1 MELTTRH
8 PLERPIVSK
17 LVEHS
22 GGGSG
27 KTIKHLGLSSKI
39 IDFLSE
45 KWGIKEL
52 YPPQQEALPHAL
64 NGKNLMLTIPT
75 ASGKS
80 LVAHLTIV
88 HRLMHDLLEQKAI
101 YVVPLKAL
109 ASEKYDELKEIA
121 SVVGLKVALA
131 TGDRSGEINSI
142 EDSDILVCTSER
154 LDSLLRNRTNL
165 ISNIGIIVSDEF
177 HLLHD
182 HSRGPTLEVL
192 ISRIRHRKPNAQI
205 IALSAT
211 VGNCNE
217 LAEWLGAELIQS
229 EWRPVSLHS
238 GTLTELKVKVHRID
252 GKGDEKWP
260 EPRTIAGKKGKDL
273 QAALD
278 DTIAEN
284 GQLLIFVNSRK
295 SSQKEAR
302 ELSKHVLNRVK
313 EEPDFDN
320 GDRFL
325 KLNDIAGMI
334 NKNENS
340 SQLGKKLSNSIK
352 GGVAFHHAGLSN
364 EHRKKVEELFKN
376 GDIFCIVA
384 TPTLAQG
391 VNLPA
396 RRVVIRDVKRWSA
409 AASRNMP
416 MPIMEIKQMLGRAGR
431 PKYDKKGDAWIISK
445 NPNEEI
451 KYVEHFLLSEPEN
464 VTSKLANPNAQTA
477 EEDPA
482 LLTHI
487 LSLIATTDM
496 NDRHALGEFF
506 NKTFLSTHLE
516 SEYLENQIDKVIR
529 WLFENDMIKKD
540 GESNLVKER
549 ILKQNTGEETKE
561 NWNDDVPA
569 WAESATKI
577 SGVDLNE
584 DYQKKFSNVAP
595 RKGPAIFGF
604 KKASNIEFEEIEAPD
619 SPSMVYSATPLGSRI
634 SRLYL
639 NPVSGK
645 ILKTGLTNAMEI
657 LTGVNVEKQISPF
670 SLLHLVTCT
679 PDFIPLWPQK
689 KDFDKIQDALF
700 GHERELL
707 TKSVDLDDERRMKGA
722 LVLQSWIEEASIN
735 DLETE
740 WNVQPGDLR
749 SRVDLAEW
757 LLYSSRIILM
767 EDEELSRM
775 DRDSHRILFEALDE
789 THRRMRYGCK
799 SDLISLVSL
808 RGIGRVRAREMVEKL
823 GISNIKDVAMLTE
836 NDKIKLSEIR
846 GWSMK
851 LVERI
856 VKNASES
863 KNRHDF

>member
-1 MELTTRH
+1 MF
-8 PLERPIVSK
+8 VA
-17 LVEHS
+17 HS
-22 GGGSG
+22 GGGSE
-27 KTIKHLGLSSKI
+27 KTIQQLGLSPDI
-39 IDFLSE
+39 VNLLRE

-52 YPPQQEALPHAL
+52 YPPQQIALPHAL

-80 LVAHLTIV
+80 LVAHLTIA
-88 HRLMHDLLEQKAI
+88 HRLKNDLINQKAI

-109 ASEKYDELKEIA
+109 ASEKYDELKEVA
-121 SVVGLKVALA
+121 DVVGLKVALA
-131 TGDRSGEINSI
+131 IGDRSGEINSI

-154 LDSLLRNRTNL
+154 LDSLLRNKSNL

-192 ISRIRHRKPNAQI
+192 ISRIRHKKPDTQI

-211 VGNCNE
+211 VGNSKE
-217 LAEWLGAELIQS
+217 LAKWLGAELIQS

-238 GTLTELKVKVHRID
+238 GTLTELQVKVHRID

-260 EPRTIAGKKGKDL
+260 EPRIIDGKKEKIL
-273 QAALD
+273 EAALD
-278 DTIAEN
+278 DTIANN

-302 ELSKHVLNRVK
+302 ELSKHILNRVK
-313 EEPDFDN
+313 NEPNFDN
-320 GDRFL
+320 GDKFIN
-325 KLNDIAGMI
+325 LNNISESI
-334 NKNENS
+334 NQNENS
-340 SQLGKKLSNSIK
+340 SPLGKKLSNSVK
-352 GGVAFHHAGLSN
+352 GGIAFHHAGLSN
-364 EHRKKVEELFKN
+364 QQRKKIEELFKS
-376 GDIFCIVA
+376 GDLFCIVA

-396 RRVVIRDVKRWSA
+396 RRVIIRDVKRWST

-431 PKYDKKGDAWIISK
+431 PKYDKRGDAWIISK
-445 NPNEEI
+445 NLDDEI
-451 KYVEHFLLSEPEN
+451 RNVEHFLLSEPEEI
-464 VTSKLANPNAQTA
+464 TSKLANPNAQTA

-482 LLTHI
+482 MLTHV
-487 LSLIATTDM
+487 LSLIATSDM
-496 NDRHALGEFF
+496 NDRDALGKFF
-506 NKTFLSTHLE
+506 SKTFLSTHLE
-516 SEYLENQIDKVIR
+516 SEYLENQIDRVIK
-529 WLFENDMIKKD
+529 WLFDNDMITKE
-540 GESNLVKER
+540 GESEIVKER
-549 ILKQNTGEETKE
+549 IIREEGGVKLDD
-561 NWNDDVPA
+561 NWDDEVPN

-577 SGVDLNE
+577 SGVNLN
-584 DYQKKFSNVAP
+584 DKNQNKLSDITP

-604 KKASNIEFEEIEAPD
+604 KKASNYEVEEIEVPD
-619 SPSMVYSATPLGSRI
+619 SPSMVYSATALGMRI
-634 SRLYL
+634 TRLYL

-645 ILKTGLTNAMEI
+645 ILKNGLTNAMKI
-657 LTGVNVEKQISPF
+657 LIGIDLERQISPF

-689 KDFDKIQDALF
+689 KDLEKIQDALY

-707 TKSVDLDDERRMKGA
+707 TQSVDLDDERRMKGA
-722 LVLQSWIEEASIN
+722 LVLQSWIEEISLN
-735 DLETE
+735 DLEVE

-757 LLYSSRIILM
+757 LLYSTRVILM

-775 DRDSHRILFEALDE
+775 DKESHRVLFEAIDE
-789 THRRMRYGCK
+789 THRRIRYGCK

-823 GISNIKDVAMLTE
+823 GVANVKDIALLTE
-836 NDKIKLSEIR
+836 NDKIKLSEQR

-851 LVERI
+851 LVDKI
-856 VKNASES
+856 VKNALETNQRM
-863 KNRHDF
+863 K

>member
-1 MELTTRH
+1 MF
-8 PLERPIVSK
+8 VA
-17 LVEHS
+17 HS
-22 GGGSG
+22 GGGSE
-27 KTIKHLGLSSKI
+27 KTIEQLGLSPDI
-39 IDFLSE
+39 VNLLRE

-52 YPPQQEALPHAL
+52 YPPQQIALPHAL

-80 LVAHLTIV
+80 LVAHLTIA
-88 HRLMHDLLEQKAI
+88 HRLKNDLINQKAI

-109 ASEKYDELKEIA
+109 ASEKYDELKEVA
-121 SVVGLKVALA
+121 DVVGLKVALA
-131 TGDRSGEINSI
+131 VGDRSGEINSI

-154 LDSLLRNRTNL
+154 LDSLLRNKSNL

-192 ISRIRHRKPNAQI
+192 ISRIRHKKPDTQI

-211 VGNCNE
+211 VGNSKE
-217 LAEWLGAELIQS
+217 LAKWLGAELIQS

-238 GTLTELKVKVHRID
+238 GTLTELQVKVHRID

-260 EPRTIAGKKGKDL
+260 EPRIIDGKKEKIL
-273 QAALD
+273 EAALD
-278 DTIAEN
+278 DTIANN

-302 ELSKHVLNRVK
+302 ELSKHILNRVK
-313 EEPDFDN
+313 NEPNFDN
-320 GDRFL
+320 GDKFIN
-325 KLNDIAGMI
+325 LNNISESI
-334 NKNENS
+334 NQNENS
-340 SQLGKKLSNSIK
+340 SPLGKKLSNSVK
-352 GGVAFHHAGLSN
+352 GGIAFHHAGLSN
-364 EHRKKVEELFKN
+364 QQRKKIEELFKS
-376 GDIFCIVA
+376 GDLFCIVA

-396 RRVVIRDVKRWSA
+396 RRVIIRDVKRWST

-431 PKYDKKGDAWIISK
+431 PKYDKRGDAWIISK
-445 NPNEEI
+445 NLDDEI
-451 KYVEHFLLSEPEN
+451 RNVEHFLLSEPEEI
-464 VTSKLANPNAQTA
+464 TSKLANPNAQTA

-482 LLTHI
+482 MLTHV
-487 LSLIATTDM
+487 LSLIATSDM
-496 NDRHALGEFF
+496 NDRDALGKFF
-506 NKTFLSTHLE
+506 SKTFLSTHLE
-516 SEYLENQIDKVIR
+516 SEYLENQIDRVIK
-529 WLFENDMIKKD
+529 WLFDNDMITKE
-540 GESNLVKER
+540 GESEIVKER
-549 ILKQNTGEETKE
+549 IIREEGGVKLDD
-561 NWNDDVPA
+561 NWDDEVPN

-577 SGVDLNE
+577 SGVNLN
-584 DYQKKFSNVAP
+584 DKNQNKLSDITP

-604 KKASNIEFEEIEAPD
+604 KKASNYEVEEIEVPD
-619 SPSMVYSATPLGSRI
+619 SPSMVYSATALGMRI
-634 SRLYL
+634 TRLYL

-645 ILKTGLTNAMEI
+645 ILKNGLTNAMKI
-657 LTGVNVEKQISPF
+657 LTGIDLERQISPF

-689 KDFDKIQDALF
+689 KDLEKIQDALY

-707 TKSVDLDDERRMKGA
+707 TQSVDLDDERRMKGA
-722 LVLQSWIEEASIN
+722 LVLQSWIEEISLN
-735 DLETE
+735 DLEIE

-757 LLYSSRIILM
+757 LLYSTRVILM

-775 DRDSHRILFEALDE
+775 DKESHRVLFEAIDE
-789 THRRMRYGCK
+789 THRRIRYGCK

-823 GISNIKDVAMLTE
+823 GVANVKDIALLTE
-836 NDKIKLSEIR
+836 NDKIKLSEQR

-851 LVERI
+851 LVDKI
-856 VKNASES
+856 VKNALETNQRM
-863 KNRHDF
+863 K

>member
-1 MELTTRH
+1 MF
-8 PLERPIVSK
+8 VA
-17 LVEHS
+17 HS
-22 GGGSG
+22 GGGSE
-27 KTIKHLGLSSKI
+27 KTIEQLGLSPDI
-39 IDFLSE
+39 VNLLRE

-52 YPPQQEALPHAL
+52 YPPQQVALPHAL

-80 LVAHLTIV
+80 LVAHLTIA
-88 HRLMHDLLEQKAI
+88 HRLKNDLINQKAI

-109 ASEKYDELKEIA
+109 ASEKYDELKEVA
-121 SVVGLKVALA
+121 DVVGLKVALA
-131 TGDRSGEINSI
+131 IGDRSGEINSI
-142 EDSDILVCTSER
+142 DDSDILVCTSER
-154 LDSLLRNRTNL
+154 LDSLLRNKSNL

-192 ISRIRHRKPNAQI
+192 ISRIRHKKPDTQI

-211 VGNCNE
+211 VGNSKE
-217 LAEWLGAELIQS
+217 LAKWLGAELIQS

-238 GTLTELKVKVHRID
+238 GTLTELQVKVHRID

-260 EPRTIAGKKGKDL
+260 EPRIINGKKEKIL
-273 QAALD
+273 EAALD
-278 DTIAEN
+278 DTIANN

-302 ELSKHVLNRVK
+302 ELSKHILNRVK
-313 EEPDFDN
+313 NEPNFDN
-320 GDRFL
+320 GDKFIN
-325 KLNDIAGMI
+325 LNNISESI
-334 NKNENS
+334 NQNENS
-340 SQLGKKLSNSIK
+340 SPLGKKLSNSVK
-352 GGVAFHHAGLSN
+352 GGIAFHHAGLSN
-364 EHRKKVEELFKN
+364 QQRKKIEELFKS
-376 GDIFCIVA
+376 GDLFCIVA

-396 RRVVIRDVKRWSA
+396 RRVIIRDVKRWST

-431 PKYDKKGDAWIISK
+431 PKYDKRGDAWIISK
-445 NPNEEI
+445 NLDDEI
-451 KYVEHFLLSEPEN
+451 RNVEHFLLSEPEEI
-464 VTSKLANPNAQTA
+464 TSKLANPNAQTA

-482 LLTHI
+482 MLTHV
-487 LSLIATTDM
+487 LSLIATSDM
-496 NDRHALGEFF
+496 NDRDALGKFF
-506 NKTFLSTHLE
+506 SKTFLSTHLE
-516 SEYLENQIDKVIR
+516 SEYLENQIDRVIK
-529 WLFENDMIKKD
+529 WLFDNDMITKE
-540 GESNLVKER
+540 GESEIVKER
-549 ILKQNTGEETKE
+549 IIREEGGVKLDD
-561 NWNDDVPA
+561 NWDDEVPN

-577 SGVDLNE
+577 SGVNLN
-584 DYQKKFSNVAP
+584 DKNQNKLSDITP

-604 KKASNIEFEEIEAPD
+604 KKASNYEVEEIEVPD
-619 SPSMVYSATPLGSRI
+619 SPSMVYSATALGMRI
-634 SRLYL
+634 TRLYL

-645 ILKTGLTNAMEI
+645 ILKNGLTNAMKI
-657 LTGVNVEKQISPF
+657 LTGIDLERQISPF

-689 KDFDKIQDALF
+689 KDLEKIQDALY

-707 TKSVDLDDERRMKGA
+707 TQSVDLDDERRMKGA
-722 LVLQSWIEEASIN
+722 LVLQSWIEEISLN
-735 DLETE
+735 DLEIE

-757 LLYSSRIILM
+757 LLYSTRVILM

-775 DRDSHRILFEALDE
+775 DKESHRVLFEAIDE
-789 THRRMRYGCK
+789 THRRIRYGCK

-823 GISNIKDVAMLTE
+823 GVANVKDIALLTE
-836 NDKIKLSEIR
+836 NDKIKLSEQR

-851 LVERI
+851 LVDKI
-856 VKNASES
+856 VKNALETNQRM
-863 KNRHDF
+863 K

>member
-1 MELTTRH
+1 MF
-8 PLERPIVSK
+8 VA
-17 LVEHS
+17 HS
-22 GGGSG
+22 GGGSN
-27 KTIKHLGLSSKI
+27 KTIEQLGLSPDI
-39 IDFLSE
+39 VNLLRE

-52 YPPQQEALPHAL
+52 YPPQQIALPHAL

-80 LVAHLTIV
+80 LVAHLTIA
-88 HRLMHDLLEQKAI
+88 HRLKNDLINQKAI

-109 ASEKYDELKEIA
+109 ASEKYDELKEVA
-121 SVVGLKVALA
+121 DVVGLKVALA
-131 TGDRSGEINSI
+131 IGDRSGEINSI

-154 LDSLLRNRTNL
+154 LDSLLRNKSNL

-192 ISRIRHRKPNAQI
+192 ISRIRHKKPDTQI

-211 VGNCNE
+211 VGNSKE
-217 LAEWLGAELIQS
+217 LAKWLGAELIQS

-238 GTLTELKVKVHRID
+238 GTLTELQVKVHRID

-260 EPRTIAGKKGKDL
+260 EPRIINGKKEKIL
-273 QAALD
+273 EAALD
-278 DTIAEN
+278 DTIANN

-302 ELSKHVLNRVK
+302 ELSKHILNRVK
-313 EEPDFDN
+313 NEPNFDN
-320 GDRFL
+320 GDKFVN
-325 KLNDIAGMI
+325 LNNISESI
-334 NKNENS
+334 NQNENS
-340 SQLGKKLSNSIK
+340 SPLGKKLSNCIK
-352 GGVAFHHAGLSN
+352 GGIAFHHAGLSN
-364 EHRKKVEELFKN
+364 HQRKKIEELFKS
-376 GDIFCIVA
+376 GDLFCIVA

-396 RRVVIRDVKRWSA
+396 RRVIIRDVKRWST

-431 PKYDKKGDAWIISK
+431 PKYDKRGDAWIISK
-445 NPNEEI
+445 NLDDELRN
-451 KYVEHFLLSEPEN
+451 VEHFLLSEPEEI
-464 VTSKLANPNAQTA
+464 TSKLANPNAQTA

-482 LLTHI
+482 MLTHV
-487 LSLIATTDM
+487 LSLIATSDM
-496 NDRHALGEFF
+496 NDRDALGKFF
-506 NKTFLSTHLE
+506 SKTFLSTHLE
-516 SEYLENQIDKVIR
+516 SEYLENQIDRVIK
-529 WLFENDMIKKD
+529 WLFDNDMITKE
-540 GESNLVKER
+540 GESEIVKER
-549 ILKQNTGEETKE
+549 IIREEGGVKLDD
-561 NWNDDVPA
+561 NWDDEVPN

-577 SGVDLNE
+577 SGVNLN
-584 DYQKKFSNVAP
+584 DKNQNKLSDITP

-604 KKASNIEFEEIEAPD
+604 KKASNYEVEEIEVPD
-619 SPSMVYSATPLGSRI
+619 SPSMVYSATALGMRI
-634 SRLYL
+634 TRLYL

-645 ILKTGLTNAMEI
+645 ILKDGLTNAMKI
-657 LTGVNVEKQISPF
+657 LTGIDLERQISPF

-689 KDFDKIQDALF
+689 KDLEKIQDALY

-707 TKSVDLDDERRMKGA
+707 TQSVDLDDERRMKGA
-722 LVLQSWIEEASIN
+722 LVLQSWIEEISLN
-735 DLETE
+735 DLEIE

-757 LLYSSRIILM
+757 LLYSTRVILM

-775 DRDSHRILFEALDE
+775 DKESHRVLFEAIDE
-789 THRRMRYGCK
+789 THRRIRYGCK

-823 GISNIKDVAMLTE
+823 GVANVKDIALLTE
-836 NDKIKLSEIR
+836 NDKIKLSEQR

-851 LVERI
+851 LVDKI
-856 VKNASES
+856 VKNALETNQRM
-863 KNRHDF
+863 K

>member
-1 MELTTRH
+1 MF
-8 PLERPIVSK
+8 VA
-17 LVEHS
+17 HS
-22 GGGSG
+22 GGGSE
-27 KTIKHLGLSSKI
+27 KTIEQLGLSPDI
-39 IDFLSE
+39 VNLLRE

-52 YPPQQEALPHAL
+52 YPPQQIALPHAL

-80 LVAHLTIV
+80 LVAHLTIA
-88 HRLMHDLLEQKAI
+88 HRLKNDLINQKAI

-109 ASEKYDELKEIA
+109 ASEKYDELKEVA
-121 SVVGLKVALA
+121 DVVGLKVALA
-131 TGDRSGEINSI
+131 IGDRSGEINSI

-154 LDSLLRNRTNL
+154 LDSLLRNKSNL

-192 ISRIRHRKPNAQI
+192 ISRIRHKKPDTQI

-211 VGNCNE
+211 VGNSKE
-217 LAEWLGAELIQS
+217 LAKWLGAELIQS

-238 GTLTELKVKVHRID
+238 GTLTELQVKVHRID
-252 GKGDEKWP
+252 GKGDEKLP
-260 EPRTIAGKKGKDL
+260 EPRIINGKKGKIL
-273 QAALD
+273 EAALD
-278 DTIAEN
+278 DTIANN

-302 ELSKHVLNRVK
+302 ELSKHILNRVK
-313 EEPDFDN
+313 NEPNFDN
-320 GDRFL
+320 GDKFVN
-325 KLNDIAGMI
+325 LNNISESI
-334 NKNENS
+334 NQNENS
-340 SQLGKKLSNSIK
+340 SPLGKKLSNSVK
-352 GGVAFHHAGLSN
+352 GGIAFHHAGLSN
-364 EHRKKVEELFKN
+364 QQRKKIEQLFKS
-376 GDIFCIVA
+376 GDLFCIVA

-396 RRVVIRDVKRWSA
+396 RRVIIRDVKRWST

-431 PKYDKKGDAWIISK
+431 PKYDKRGDAWIISK
-445 NPNEEI
+445 NLDDEI
-451 KYVEHFLLSEPEN
+451 RNVEHFLLSEPEEI
-464 VTSKLANPNAQTA
+464 TSKLANPNAQTA

-482 LLTHI
+482 MLTHV
-487 LSLIATTDM
+487 LSLIATSDM
-496 NDRHALGEFF
+496 NDRDALGKFF
-506 NKTFLSTHLE
+506 SKTFLSTHLE
-516 SEYLENQIDKVIR
+516 SEYLENQIDRVIK
-529 WLFENDMIKKD
+529 WLFDNDMITKE
-540 GESNLVKER
+540 GESEIVKER
-549 ILKQNTGEETKE
+549 IIREEGGVKLDD
-561 NWNDDVPA
+561 NWDDEVPN

-577 SGVDLNE
+577 SGVNLNYKNQNKLS
-584 DYQKKFSNVAP
+584 DITP

-604 KKASNIEFEEIEAPD
+604 KKASNYEVEEIEVPD
-619 SPSMVYSATPLGSRI
+619 SPSMVYSATALGMRI
-634 SRLYL
+634 TRLYL

-645 ILKTGLTNAMEI
+645 ILKNGLTNAMKI
-657 LTGVNVEKQISPF
+657 LTGIDLERQISPF

-689 KDFDKIQDALF
+689 KDLEKIQDALY

-707 TKSVDLDDERRMKGA
+707 TQSVDLDDERRMKGA
-722 LVLQSWIEEASIN
+722 LVLQSWIEEISLN
-735 DLETE
+735 DLEIE

-757 LLYSSRIILM
+757 LLYSTRVILM

-775 DRDSHRILFEALDE
+775 DKESHRVLFEAIDE
-789 THRRMRYGCK
+789 THRRIRYGCK

-823 GISNIKDVAMLTE
+823 GVANVKDIALLTE
-836 NDKIKLSEIR
+836 NDKIKLSEQR

-851 LVERI
+851 LVDKI
-856 VKNASES
+856 VKNALETNQRM
-863 KNRHDF
+863 K

>member
-1 MELTTRH
+1 MF
-8 PLERPIVSK
+8 VA
-17 LVEHS
+17 HS
-22 GGGSG
+22 GGGSN
-27 KTIKHLGLSSKI
+27 KTIEQLGLSPDI
-39 IDFLSE
+39 VNLLRE

-52 YPPQQEALPHAL
+52 YPPQQIALPHAL

-80 LVAHLTIV
+80 LVAHLTIA
-88 HRLMHDLLEQKAI
+88 HRLKNDLINQKAI

-109 ASEKYDELKEIA
+109 ASEKYDELKEVA
-121 SVVGLKVALA
+121 DVVGLKVALA
-131 TGDRSGEINSI
+131 IGDRSGEINSI

-154 LDSLLRNRTNL
+154 LDSLLRNKSNL

-192 ISRIRHRKPNAQI
+192 ISRIRHKKPDTQI

-211 VGNCNE
+211 VGNSKE
-217 LAEWLGAELIQS
+217 LAKWLGAELIQS

-238 GTLTELKVKVHRID
+238 GTLTELQVKVHRID

-260 EPRTIAGKKGKDL
+260 EPRIIDGKKEKIL
-273 QAALD
+273 EAALD
-278 DTIAEN
+278 DTIANN

-302 ELSKHVLNRVK
+302 ELSKHILNRVK
-313 EEPDFDN
+313 NEPNFDN
-320 GDRFL
+320 GDKFVN
-325 KLNDIAGMI
+325 LNNISESI
-334 NKNENS
+334 NQNENS
-340 SQLGKKLSNSIK
+340 SPLGKKLSNSIK
-352 GGVAFHHAGLSN
+352 GGIAFHHAGLSN
-364 EHRKKVEELFKN
+364 HQRKKIEELFKS
-376 GDIFCIVA
+376 GDLFCIVA

-396 RRVVIRDVKRWSA
+396 RRVIIRDVKRWST

-431 PKYDKKGDAWIISK
+431 PKYDKRGDAWIISK
-445 NPNEEI
+445 NLDDEI
-451 KYVEHFLLSEPEN
+451 RNVEHFLLSEPEEI
-464 VTSKLANPNAQTA
+464 TSKLANPNAQTA

-482 LLTHI
+482 MLTHV
-487 LSLIATTDM
+487 LSLIATSDM
-496 NDRHALGEFF
+496 NDRDALGKFF
-506 NKTFLSTHLE
+506 SKTFLSTHLE
-516 SEYLENQIDKVIR
+516 SEYLENQIDRVIK
-529 WLFENDMIKKD
+529 WLFDNDMITKE
-540 GESNLVKER
+540 GESEIVKER
-549 ILKQNTGEETKE
+549 IIREEGGVKLDD
-561 NWNDDVPA
+561 NWDDEVPN

-577 SGVDLNE
+577 SGVNLN
-584 DYQKKFSNVAP
+584 DKNQNKLSDITP

-604 KKASNIEFEEIEAPD
+604 KKASNYEVEEIEVPD
-619 SPSMVYSATPLGSRI
+619 SPSMVYSATALGMRI
-634 SRLYL
+634 TRLYL

-645 ILKTGLTNAMEI
+645 ILKNGLTNAMKI
-657 LTGVNVEKQISPF
+657 LTGIDLERQISPF

-689 KDFDKIQDALF
+689 KDLEKIQDALY

-707 TKSVDLDDERRMKGA
+707 TQSVDLDDERRMKGA
-722 LVLQSWIEEASIN
+722 LVLQSWIEEISLN
-735 DLETE
+735 DLEIE

-757 LLYSSRIILM
+757 LLYSTRVILM

-775 DRDSHRILFEALDE
+775 DKESHRVLFEAIDE
-789 THRRMRYGCK
+789 THRRIRYGCK

-823 GISNIKDVAMLTE
+823 GVANVKDIALLTE
-836 NDKIKLSEIR
+836 NDKIKLSEQR

-851 LVERI
+851 LVDKI
-856 VKNASES
+856 VKNALETNQRM
-863 KNRHDF
+863 K

>member
-1 MELTTRH
+1 MF
-8 PLERPIVSK
+8 VA
-17 LVEHS
+17 HS
-22 GGGSG
+22 GGGSE
-27 KTIKHLGLSSKI
+27 KTIEQLGLSPDI
-39 IDFLSE
+39 VNLLRE

-52 YPPQQEALPHAL
+52 YPPQQIALPHAL

-80 LVAHLTIV
+80 LVAHLTIA
-88 HRLMHDLLEQKAI
+88 HRLKNDLINQKAI

-109 ASEKYDELKEIA
+109 ASEKYDELKEVA
-121 SVVGLKVALA
+121 DVVGLKVALA
-131 TGDRSGEINSI
+131 IGDRSGEINSI

-154 LDSLLRNRTNL
+154 LDSLLRNKSNL

-192 ISRIRHRKPNAQI
+192 ISRIRHKKPDTQI

-211 VGNCNE
+211 VGNSKE
-217 LAEWLGAELIQS
+217 LAKWLGAELIQS

-238 GTLTELKVKVHRID
+238 GTLTELQVKVHRID

-260 EPRTIAGKKGKDL
+260 EPRIINGKKEKIL
-273 QAALD
+273 EAALD
-278 DTIAEN
+278 DTIANN

-302 ELSKHVLNRVK
+302 ELSKHILNRVK
-313 EEPDFDN
+313 NEPNFDN
-320 GDRFL
+320 GDKFVN
-325 KLNDIAGMI
+325 LNNISESI
-334 NKNENS
+334 NQNENS
-340 SQLGKKLSNSIK
+340 SPLGKKLSNSVK
-352 GGVAFHHAGLSN
+352 GGIAFHHAGLSN
-364 EHRKKVEELFKN
+364 QQRKKIEQLFKS
-376 GDIFCIVA
+376 GDLFCIVA

-396 RRVVIRDVKRWSA
+396 RRVIIRDVKRWST

-431 PKYDKKGDAWIISK
+431 PKYDKRGDAWIISK
-445 NPNEEI
+445 NLDDEI
-451 KYVEHFLLSEPEN
+451 RNVEHFLLSEPEEI
-464 VTSKLANPNAQTA
+464 TSKLANPNAQTA

-482 LLTHI
+482 MLTHV
-487 LSLIATTDM
+487 LSLIATSDM
-496 NDRHALGEFF
+496 NDRDALGKFF
-506 NKTFLSTHLE
+506 SKTFLSTHLE
-516 SEYLENQIDKVIR
+516 SEYLENQIDRVIK
-529 WLFENDMIKKD
+529 WLFDNDMITKE
-540 GESNLVKER
+540 GESEIVKER
-549 ILKQNTGEETKE
+549 IIREEGGVKLDD
-561 NWNDDVPA
+561 NWDDEVPN

-577 SGVDLNE
+577 SGVNLN
-584 DYQKKFSNVAP
+584 DKNQNKLSDITP

-604 KKASNIEFEEIEAPD
+604 KKASNYEVEEIEVPD
-619 SPSMVYSATPLGSRI
+619 SPSMVYSATALGMRI
-634 SRLYL
+634 TRLYL

-645 ILKTGLTNAMEI
+645 ILKNGLTNAMKI
-657 LTGVNVEKQISPF
+657 LTGIDLERQISPF

-689 KDFDKIQDALF
+689 KDLEKIQDALY

-707 TKSVDLDDERRMKGA
+707 TQSVDLDDERRMKGA
-722 LVLQSWIEEASIN
+722 LVLQSWIEEISLN
-735 DLETE
+735 DLEIE

-757 LLYSSRIILM
+757 LLYSTRVILM

-775 DRDSHRILFEALDE
+775 DKESHRVLFEAIDE
-789 THRRMRYGCK
+789 THRRIRYGCK

-823 GISNIKDVAMLTE
+823 GVANVKDIALLTE
-836 NDKIKLSEIR
+836 NDKIKLSEQR

-851 LVERI
+851 LVDKI
-856 VKNASES
+856 VKNALETNQRM
-863 KNRHDF
+863 K

>member
-1 MELTTRH
+1 MF
-8 PLERPIVSK
+8 VA
-17 LVEHS
+17 HS
-22 GGGSG
+22 GGGSE
-27 KTIKHLGLSSKI
+27 KTIEQLGLSPDI
-39 IDFLSE
+39 VNLLRE

-52 YPPQQEALPHAL
+52 YPPQQIALPHAL

-80 LVAHLTIV
+80 LVAHLTIA
-88 HRLMHDLLEQKAI
+88 HRLKNDLINQKAI

-109 ASEKYDELKEIA
+109 ASEKYDELKEVA
-121 SVVGLKVALA
+121 DVVGLKVALA
-131 TGDRSGEINSI
+131 IGDRSGEINSI

-154 LDSLLRNRTNL
+154 LDSLLRNKSNL

-192 ISRIRHRKPNAQI
+192 ISRIRHKKPDTQI

-211 VGNCNE
+211 VGNSEE
-217 LAEWLGAELIQS
+217 LAKWLGAELIQS

-238 GTLTELKVKVHRID
+238 GTLTELQVKVHRID

-260 EPRTIAGKKGKDL
+260 EPRIIDGKKEKIL
-273 QAALD
+273 EAALD
-278 DTIAEN
+278 DTIANN

-302 ELSKHVLNRVK
+302 ELSKHILNRVK
-313 EEPDFDN
+313 NEPNFDN
-320 GDRFL
+320 GDKFIN
-325 KLNDIAGMI
+325 LNNISESI
-334 NKNENS
+334 NQNENS
-340 SQLGKKLSNSIK
+340 SPLGKKLSNSVK
-352 GGVAFHHAGLSN
+352 GGIAFHHAGLSN
-364 EHRKKVEELFKN
+364 QQRKKIEELFKS
-376 GDIFCIVA
+376 GDLFCIVA

-396 RRVVIRDVKRWSA
+396 RRVIIRDVKRWST

-431 PKYDKKGDAWIISK
+431 PKYDKRGDAWIISK
-445 NPNEEI
+445 NLDDEI
-451 KYVEHFLLSEPEN
+451 RNVEHFLLSEPEEI
-464 VTSKLANPNAQTA
+464 TSKLANPNAQTA

-482 LLTHI
+482 MLTHV
-487 LSLIATTDM
+487 LSLIATSDM
-496 NDRHALGEFF
+496 NDRDALGKFF
-506 NKTFLSTHLE
+506 SKTFLSTHLE
-516 SEYLENQIDKVIR
+516 SEYLENQIDRVIK
-529 WLFENDMIKKD
+529 WLFDNDMITKE
-540 GESNLVKER
+540 GESEIVKER
-549 ILKQNTGEETKE
+549 IIREESGVKLDD
-561 NWNDDVPA
+561 NWDDEVPN

-577 SGVDLNE
+577 SGVNLN
-584 DYQKKFSNVAP
+584 DKNQNKLSDITP

-604 KKASNIEFEEIEAPD
+604 KKASNYEVEEIEVPD
-619 SPSMVYSATPLGSRI
+619 SPSMVYSATALGMRI
-634 SRLYL
+634 TRLYL

-645 ILKTGLTNAMEI
+645 ILKNGLTNAMKI
-657 LTGVNVEKQISPF
+657 LTGIDLERQISPF

-689 KDFDKIQDALF
+689 KDLEKIQDALY

-707 TKSVDLDDERRMKGA
+707 TQSVDLDNERRMKGA
-722 LVLQSWIEEASIN
+722 LVLQSWIEEISLN
-735 DLETE
+735 DLEIE

-757 LLYSSRIILM
+757 LLYSTRVILM

-775 DRDSHRILFEALDE
+775 DKESHRVLFEAIDE
-789 THRRMRYGCK
+789 THRRIRYGCK

-823 GISNIKDVAMLTE
+823 GVANVKDIALLTE
-836 NDKIKLSEIR
+836 NDKIKLSEQR

-851 LVERI
+851 LVDKI
-856 VKNASES
+856 VKNALETNQRM
-863 KNRHDF
+863 K

>member
-1 MELTTRH
+1 MF
-8 PLERPIVSK
+8 VA
-17 LVEHS
+17 HS
-22 GGGSG
+22 GGGSE
-27 KTIKHLGLSSKI
+27 KTIEQLGLSPDI
-39 IDFLSE
+39 VNLLRE

-52 YPPQQEALPHAL
+52 YPPQQIALPHAL

-80 LVAHLTIV
+80 LVAHLTIA
-88 HRLMHDLLEQKAI
+88 HRLKNDLINQKAI

-109 ASEKYDELKEIA
+109 ASEKYDELKEVA
-121 SVVGLKVALA
+121 DVVGLKVALA
-131 TGDRSGEINSI
+131 IGDRSGEINSI

-154 LDSLLRNRTNL
+154 LDSLLRNKSSL

-192 ISRIRHRKPNAQI
+192 ISRIRHKKPDTQI

-211 VGNCNE
+211 VGNSEE
-217 LAEWLGAELIQS
+217 LAKWLGAELIQS

-238 GTLTELKVKVHRID
+238 GTLTELQVKVHRID

-260 EPRTIAGKKGKDL
+260 EPRIIDGKKEKIL
-273 QAALD
+273 EAALD
-278 DTIAEN
+278 DTIANN

-302 ELSKHVLNRVK
+302 ELSKHILNRVK
-313 EEPDFDN
+313 NEPNFDN
-320 GDRFL
+320 GDKFIN
-325 KLNDIAGMI
+325 LNNISESI
-334 NKNENS
+334 NQNENS
-340 SQLGKKLSNSIK
+340 SPLGKKLSNSVK
-352 GGVAFHHAGLSN
+352 GGIAFHHAGLSN
-364 EHRKKVEELFKN
+364 QQRKKIEELFKS
-376 GDIFCIVA
+376 GDLFCIVA

-396 RRVVIRDVKRWSA
+396 RRVIIRDVKRWST

-431 PKYDKKGDAWIISK
+431 PKYDKRGDAWIISK
-445 NPNEEI
+445 NLDDEI
-451 KYVEHFLLSEPEN
+451 RNVEHFLLSEPEEI
-464 VTSKLANPNAQTA
+464 TSKLANPNAQTA

-482 LLTHI
+482 MLTHV
-487 LSLIATTDM
+487 LSLIATSDM
-496 NDRHALGEFF
+496 NDRDALGKFF
-506 NKTFLSTHLE
+506 SKTFLSTHLE
-516 SEYLENQIDKVIR
+516 SEYLENQIDRVIK
-529 WLFENDMIKKD
+529 WLFDNDMITKE
-540 GESNLVKER
+540 GESEIVKER
-549 ILKQNTGEETKE
+549 IIREESGVKLDD
-561 NWNDDVPA
+561 NWDDEVPN

-577 SGVDLNE
+577 SGVNLNE
-584 DYQKKFSNVAP
+584 KNQNKLSDITP

-604 KKASNIEFEEIEAPD
+604 KKASNYEVEEIEVPD
-619 SPSMVYSATPLGSRI
+619 SPSMVYSATALGMRI
-634 SRLYL
+634 TRLYL

-645 ILKTGLTNAMEI
+645 ILKNGLTNAMKI
-657 LTGVNVEKQISPF
+657 LTGIDLERQISPF

-689 KDFDKIQDALF
+689 KDLEKIQDALY

-707 TKSVDLDDERRMKGA
+707 TQSVDLDDERRMKGA
-722 LVLQSWIEEASIN
+722 LVLQSWIEEISLN
-735 DLETE
+735 DLEIE

-757 LLYSSRIILM
+757 LLYSTRVILM

-775 DRDSHRILFEALDE
+775 DKESHRVLFEAIDE
-789 THRRMRYGCK
+789 THRRIRYGCK

-823 GISNIKDVAMLTE
+823 GVANVKDIALLTE
-836 NDKIKLSEIR
+836 NDKIKLSEQR

-851 LVERI
+851 LVDKI
-856 VKNASES
+856 VKNALETNQRM
-863 KNRHDF
+863 K

>member
-1 MELTTRH
+1 MF
-8 PLERPIVSK
+8 VA
-17 LVEHS
+17 HS
-22 GGGSG
+22 GGGSE
-27 KTIKHLGLSSKI
+27 KTIEQLGLSPDI
-39 IDFLSE
+39 VNLLRE

-52 YPPQQEALPHAL
+52 YPPQQIALPHAL

-80 LVAHLTIV
+80 LVAHLTIA
-88 HRLMHDLLEQKAI
+88 HRLKNDLINQKAI

-109 ASEKYDELKEIA
+109 ASEKYDELKEVA
-121 SVVGLKVALA
+121 DVVGLKVALA
-131 TGDRSGEINSI
+131 IGDRSGEINSI

-154 LDSLLRNRTNL
+154 LDSLLRNKSNL

-192 ISRIRHRKPNAQI
+192 ISRIRHKKPDTQI

-211 VGNCNE
+211 VGNSKE
-217 LAEWLGAELIQS
+217 LAKWLGAELIQS

-238 GTLTELKVKVHRID
+238 GTLTELQVKVHRID

-260 EPRTIAGKKGKDL
+260 EPRIIDGKKEKIL
-273 QAALD
+273 EAALD
-278 DTIAEN
+278 DTIANN

-302 ELSKHVLNRVK
+302 ELSKHILNRVK
-313 EEPDFDN
+313 NEPNFDN
-320 GDRFL
+320 GDKFIN
-325 KLNDIAGMI
+325 LNNISESI
-334 NKNENS
+334 NQNENS
-340 SQLGKKLSNSIK
+340 SPLGKKLSNSVK
-352 GGVAFHHAGLSN
+352 GGIAFHHAGLSN
-364 EHRKKVEELFKN
+364 QQRKKIEELFKS
-376 GDIFCIVA
+376 GDLFCIVA

-396 RRVVIRDVKRWSA
+396 RRVIIRDVKRWST

-431 PKYDKKGDAWIISK
+431 PKYDKRGDAWIISK
-445 NPNEEI
+445 NLDDEI
-451 KYVEHFLLSEPEN
+451 RNVEHFLLSEPEEI
-464 VTSKLANPNAQTA
+464 TSKLANPNAQTA

-482 LLTHI
+482 MLTHV
-487 LSLIATTDM
+487 LSLIATSDM
-496 NDRHALGEFF
+496 NDRDALGKFF
-506 NKTFLSTHLE
+506 SKTFLSTHLE
-516 SEYLENQIDKVIR
+516 SEYLENQIDRVIK
-529 WLFENDMIKKD
+529 WLFDNDMITKE
-540 GESNLVKER
+540 GESEIVKER
-549 ILKQNTGEETKE
+549 IIREEGGVKLDD
-561 NWNDDVPA
+561 NWDDEVPN

-577 SGVDLNE
+577 SGVNLN
-584 DYQKKFSNVAP
+584 DKNQNKLSDITP

-604 KKASNIEFEEIEAPD
+604 KKASNYEVEEIEVPD
-619 SPSMVYSATPLGSRI
+619 SPSMVYSATALGMRI
-634 SRLYL
+634 TRLYL

-645 ILKTGLTNAMEI
+645 ILKNGLTNAMKI
-657 LTGVNVEKQISPF
+657 LTGIDLERQISPF

-689 KDFDKIQDALF
+689 KDLEKIQDALY

-707 TKSVDLDDERRMKGA
+707 TQSVDLDDERRMKGA
-722 LVLQSWIEEASIN
+722 LVLQSWIEEISLN
-735 DLETE
+735 DLEIE

-757 LLYSSRIILM
+757 LLYSTRVILM

-775 DRDSHRILFEALDE
+775 DKESHRVLFEAIDE
-789 THRRMRYGCK
+789 THRRIRYGCK

-823 GISNIKDVAMLTE
+823 GVANVKDIALLTE
-836 NDKIKLSEIR
+836 NDKIKLSEQR

-851 LVERI
+851 LVDKI
-856 VKNASES
+856 VKNALETNQRM
-863 KNRHDF
+863 K

>member
-1 MELTTRH
+1 MF
-8 PLERPIVSK
+8 VA
-17 LVEHS
+17 HS
-22 GGGSG
+22 GGGSN
-27 KTIKHLGLSSKI
+27 KTIEQLGLSPDI
-39 IDFLSE
+39 VNLLRE

-52 YPPQQEALPHAL
+52 YPPQQIALPHAL

-80 LVAHLTIV
+80 LVAHLTIA
-88 HRLMHDLLEQKAI
+88 HRLKNDLINQKAI

-109 ASEKYDELKEIA
+109 ASEKYDELKEVA
-121 SVVGLKVALA
+121 DVVGLKVALA
-131 TGDRSGEINSI
+131 IGDRSGEINSI

-154 LDSLLRNRTNL
+154 LDSLLRNKSNL

-192 ISRIRHRKPNAQI
+192 ISRIRHKKPDTQI

-211 VGNCNE
+211 VGNSKE
-217 LAEWLGAELIQS
+217 LAKWLGAELIQS

-238 GTLTELKVKVHRID
+238 GTLTELQVKVHRID

-260 EPRTIAGKKGKDL
+260 EPRIIDGEKEKIL
-273 QAALD
+273 EAALD
-278 DTIAEN
+278 DTIANN

-302 ELSKHVLNRVK
+302 ELSKHILNRVK
-313 EEPDFDN
+313 NEPNFDN
-320 GDRFL
+320 GDKFVN
-325 KLNDIAGMI
+325 LNNISESI
-334 NKNENS
+334 NQNENS
-340 SQLGKKLSNSIK
+340 SPLGKKLSNSVK
-352 GGVAFHHAGLSN
+352 GGIAFHHAGLSN
-364 EHRKKVEELFKN
+364 HQRKKIEELFKS
-376 GDIFCIVA
+376 GDLFCIVA

-396 RRVVIRDVKRWSA
+396 RRVIIRDVKRWST

-431 PKYDKKGDAWIISK
+431 PKYDKRGDAWIISK
-445 NPNEEI
+445 NLDDEI
-451 KYVEHFLLSEPEN
+451 RNVEHFLLSEPEEI
-464 VTSKLANPNAQTA
+464 TSKLANPNAQTA

-482 LLTHI
+482 MLTHV
-487 LSLIATTDM
+487 LSLIATSDM
-496 NDRHALGEFF
+496 NDRDALGKFF
-506 NKTFLSTHLE
+506 SKTFLSTHLE
-516 SEYLENQIDKVIR
+516 SEYLENQIDRVIK
-529 WLFENDMIKKD
+529 WLFDNDMITKE
-540 GESNLVKER
+540 GESEIVKER
-549 ILKQNTGEETKE
+549 IIREEGGVKLDD
-561 NWNDDVPA
+561 NWDDEVPN

-577 SGVDLNE
+577 SGVNLN
-584 DYQKKFSNVAP
+584 DKNQNKFSDIIP

-604 KKASNIEFEEIEAPD
+604 KKASNYEVEEIEVPD
-619 SPSMVYSATPLGSRI
+619 SPSMVYSATALGMRI
-634 SRLYL
+634 TRLYL

-645 ILKTGLTNAMEI
+645 ILKDGLANAMKI
-657 LTGVNVEKQISPF
+657 LTGIDLERQISPF

-689 KDFDKIQDALF
+689 KDLEKIQDALY

-707 TKSVDLDDERRMKGA
+707 TQSVDLDDERRMKGA
-722 LVLQSWIEEASIN
+722 LVLQSWIEEISLN
-735 DLETE
+735 DLEIE

-757 LLYSSRIILM
+757 LLYSTRVILM

-775 DRDSHRILFEALDE
+775 DKESHRVLFEAIDE
-789 THRRMRYGCK
+789 THRRIRYGCK

-823 GISNIKDVAMLTE
+823 GVANVKDIALLTE
-836 NDKIKLSEIR
+836 NDKIKLSEQR

-851 LVERI
+851 LVDKI
-856 VKNASES
+856 VKNALETNQRM
-863 KNRHDF
+863 K

>member
-1 MELTTRH
+1 MF
-8 PLERPIVSK
+8 VAQ
-17 LVEHS
+17 S
-22 GGGSG
+22 GGGSE
-27 KTIKHLGLSSKI
+27 KTIEQLGLSPDI
-39 IDFLSE
+39 VNLLRE

-52 YPPQQEALPHAL
+52 YPPQQIALPHAL

-80 LVAHLTIV
+80 LVAHLTIA
-88 HRLMHDLLEQKAI
+88 HRLKNDLINQKAI

-109 ASEKYDELKEIA
+109 ASEKYDELKEVA
-121 SVVGLKVALA
+121 DVVGLKVALA
-131 TGDRSGEINSI
+131 IGDRSGEINSI

-154 LDSLLRNRTNL
+154 LDSLLRNKSNL

-192 ISRIRHRKPNAQI
+192 ISRIRHKKPDTQI

-211 VGNCNE
+211 VGNSKE
-217 LAEWLGAELIQS
+217 LAKWLGAELIQS

-238 GTLTELKVKVHRID
+238 GTLTELQVKVHRID

-260 EPRTIAGKKGKDL
+260 EPRIINGKKEKIL
-273 QAALD
+273 EAALD
-278 DTIAEN
+278 DTIANN

-302 ELSKHVLNRVK
+302 ELSKHILNRVK
-313 EEPDFDN
+313 NEPNFDN
-320 GDRFL
+320 GDKFVN
-325 KLNDIAGMI
+325 LNNISESI
-334 NKNENS
+334 NQNENS
-340 SQLGKKLSNSIK
+340 SPLGKKLSNSVK
-352 GGVAFHHAGLSN
+352 GGIAFHHAGLSN
-364 EHRKKVEELFKN
+364 QQRKKIEELFKS
-376 GDIFCIVA
+376 GDLFCIVA

-396 RRVVIRDVKRWSA
+396 RRVIIRDVKRWST

-431 PKYDKKGDAWIISK
+431 PKYDKRGDAWIISK
-445 NPNEEI
+445 NLDDEI
-451 KYVEHFLLSEPEN
+451 RNVEHFLLSEPEEI
-464 VTSKLANPNAQTA
+464 TSKLANPNAQTA

-482 LLTHI
+482 MLTHV
-487 LSLIATTDM
+487 LSLIATSDM
-496 NDRHALGEFF
+496 NDRDALGKFF
-506 NKTFLSTHLE
+506 SKTFLSTHLE
-516 SEYLENQIDKVIR
+516 SEYLENQIDRVIK
-529 WLFENDMIKKD
+529 WLFDNDMITKE
-540 GESNLVKER
+540 GESEIVKER
-549 ILKQNTGEETKE
+549 IIREESGVKLDD
-561 NWNDDVPA
+561 NWDDEVPN

-577 SGVDLNE
+577 SGVNLN
-584 DYQKKFSNVAP
+584 DKNQNKLSDITP

-604 KKASNIEFEEIEAPD
+604 KKASNYEVEEIEVPD
-619 SPSMVYSATPLGSRI
+619 SPSMVYSATALGMRI
-634 SRLYL
+634 TRLYL

-645 ILKTGLTNAMEI
+645 ILKNGLTNAMKI
-657 LTGVNVEKQISPF
+657 LTGIDLERQISPF

-689 KDFDKIQDALF
+689 KDLEKIQDALY

-707 TKSVDLDDERRMKGA
+707 TQSVDLDDERRMKGA
-722 LVLQSWIEEASIN
+722 LVLQSWIEEISLN
-735 DLETE
+735 DLEIE

-757 LLYSSRIILM
+757 LLYSTRVILM

-775 DRDSHRILFEALDE
+775 DKESHRVLFEAIDE
-789 THRRMRYGCK
+789 THRRIRYGCK

-823 GISNIKDVAMLTE
+823 GVANVKDIALLTE
-836 NDKIKLSEIR
+836 NDKIKLSEQR

-851 LVERI
+851 LVDKI
-856 VKNASES
+856 VKNALETNQRM
-863 KNRHDF
+863 K

>member
-1 MELTTRH
+1 MF
-8 PLERPIVSK
+8 VA
-17 LVEHS
+17 HS
-22 GGGSG
+22 GGGSK
-27 KTIKHLGLSSKI
+27 KTIEQLGLSPDI
-39 IDFLSE
+39 VNLLRE

-52 YPPQQEALPHAL
+52 YPPQQIALPHAL

-80 LVAHLTIV
+80 LVAHLTIA
-88 HRLMHDLLEQKAI
+88 HRLKNDLINQKAI

-109 ASEKYDELKEIA
+109 ASEKYDELKEVA
-121 SVVGLKVALA
+121 DVVGLKVALA
-131 TGDRSGEINSI
+131 IGDRSGEINSI

-154 LDSLLRNRTNL
+154 LDSLLRNKSNL

-192 ISRIRHRKPNAQI
+192 ISRIRHKKPDTQI

-211 VGNCNE
+211 VGNSKE
-217 LAEWLGAELIQS
+217 LAKWLGAELIQS

-238 GTLTELKVKVHRID
+238 GTLTELQVKVHRID
-252 GKGDEKWP
+252 GKGDEKLP
-260 EPRTIAGKKGKDL
+260 EPRIINGKKGKIL
-273 QAALD
+273 EAALD
-278 DTIAEN
+278 DTIADN

-302 ELSKHVLNRVK
+302 ELSKHILNRVK
-313 EEPDFDN
+313 NEPNFDN
-320 GDRFL
+320 GDKFIN
-325 KLNDIAGMI
+325 LNNISESI
-334 NKNENS
+334 NQNENS
-340 SQLGKKLSNSIK
+340 SPLGKKLSNSVK
-352 GGVAFHHAGLSN
+352 GGIAFHHAGLSN
-364 EHRKKVEELFKN
+364 QQRKKIEELFKS
-376 GDIFCIVA
+376 GDLFCIVA

-396 RRVVIRDVKRWSA
+396 RRVIIRDVKRWST

-431 PKYDKKGDAWIISK
+431 PKYDKRGDAWIISK
-445 NPNEEI
+445 NLDDEI
-451 KYVEHFLLSEPEN
+451 RNVEHFLLSEPEEI
-464 VTSKLANPNAQTA
+464 TSKLANPNAQTA

-482 LLTHI
+482 MLTHV
-487 LSLIATTDM
+487 LSLIATSDM
-496 NDRHALGEFF
+496 NDRDALGKFF
-506 NKTFLSTHLE
+506 SKTFLSTHLE
-516 SEYLENQIDKVIR
+516 SEYLENQIDRVIK
-529 WLFENDMIKKD
+529 WLFDNDMITKE
-540 GESNLVKER
+540 GESEIVKER
-549 ILKQNTGEETKE
+549 IIREEGGVKLDD
-561 NWNDDVPA
+561 NWDDEVPN

-577 SGVDLNE
+577 SGVNLN
-584 DYQKKFSNVAP
+584 DKNQNKLSDITP

-604 KKASNIEFEEIEAPD
+604 KKASNYEVEEIEVPD
-619 SPSMVYSATPLGSRI
+619 SPSMVYSATALGMRI
-634 SRLYL
+634 TRLYL

-645 ILKTGLTNAMEI
+645 ILKDGLTNAMKI
-657 LTGVNVEKQISPF
+657 LTGIDLERQISPF

-689 KDFDKIQDALF
+689 KDLEKIQDALY

-707 TKSVDLDDERRMKGA
+707 TQSVDLDDERRMKGA
-722 LVLQSWIEEASIN
+722 LVLQSWIEEISLN
-735 DLETE
+735 DLEIE

-757 LLYSSRIILM
+757 LLYSTRVILM

-775 DRDSHRILFEALDE
+775 DKESHRVLFEAIDE
-789 THRRMRYGCK
+789 THRRIRYGCK

-823 GISNIKDVAMLTE
+823 GVANVKDIALLTE
-836 NDKIKLSEIR
+836 NDKIKLSEQR

-851 LVERI
+851 LVDKI
-856 VKNASES
+856 VKNALETNQRM
-863 KNRHDF
+863 K

>member
-8 PLERPIVSK
+8 PLERPIMRMFVA
-17 LVEHS
+17 HS
-22 GGGSG
+22 GEGSE
-27 KTIKHLGLSSKI
+27 KTIEQLGLSPDI
-39 IDFLSE
+39 VNLLRE

-52 YPPQQEALPHAL
+52 YPPQQIALPHAL

-80 LVAHLTIV
+80 LVAHLTIA
-88 HRLMHDLLEQKAI
+88 HRLKNDLINQKAI

-109 ASEKYDELKEIA
+109 ASEKYDELKEVA
-121 SVVGLKVALA
+121 DVVGLKVALA
-131 TGDRSGEINSI
+131 IGDRSGEINSI

-154 LDSLLRNRTNL
+154 LDSLLRNKSSL

-192 ISRIRHRKPNAQI
+192 ISRIRHKKPDTQI

-211 VGNCNE
+211 VGNSEE
-217 LAEWLGAELIQS
+217 LAKWLGAELIQS

-238 GTLTELKVKVHRID
+238 GTLTELQVKVHRID

-260 EPRTIAGKKGKDL
+260 EPRIIDGKKEKIL
-273 QAALD
+273 EAALD
-278 DTIAEN
+278 DTIANN

-302 ELSKHVLNRVK
+302 ELSKHILNRVK
-313 EEPDFDN
+313 NEPNFDN
-320 GDRFL
+320 GDKFIN
-325 KLNDIAGMI
+325 LNNISESI
-334 NKNENS
+334 NQNENS
-340 SQLGKKLSNSIK
+340 SPLGKKLSNSVK
-352 GGVAFHHAGLSN
+352 GGIAFHHAGLSN
-364 EHRKKVEELFKN
+364 QQRKKIEELFKS
-376 GDIFCIVA
+376 GDLFCIVA

-396 RRVVIRDVKRWSA
+396 RRVIIRDVKRWST

-431 PKYDKKGDAWIISK
+431 PKYDKRGDAWIISK
-445 NPNEEI
+445 NLDDEI
-451 KYVEHFLLSEPEN
+451 RNVEHFLLSEPEEI
-464 VTSKLANPNAQTA
+464 TSKLANPNAQTA

-482 LLTHI
+482 MLTHV
-487 LSLIATTDM
+487 LSLIATSDM
-496 NDRHALGEFF
+496 NDRDALGKFF
-506 NKTFLSTHLE
+506 SKTFLSTHLE
-516 SEYLENQIDKVIR
+516 SEYLENQIDRVIK
-529 WLFENDMIKKD
+529 WLFDNDMITKE
-540 GESNLVKER
+540 GESEIVKER
-549 ILKQNTGEETKE
+549 IIREESGVKLDD
-561 NWNDDVPA
+561 NWDDEVPN

-577 SGVDLNE
+577 SGVNLNE
-584 DYQKKFSNVAP
+584 KNQNKLSDITP

-604 KKASNIEFEEIEAPD
+604 KKASNYEVEEIEVPD
-619 SPSMVYSATPLGSRI
+619 SPSMVYSATALGMRI
-634 SRLYL
+634 TRLYL

-645 ILKTGLTNAMEI
+645 ILKNGLTNAMKI
-657 LTGVNVEKQISPF
+657 LTGIDLERQISPF

-689 KDFDKIQDALF
+689 KDLEKIQDALY

-707 TKSVDLDDERRMKGA
+707 TQSVDLDDERRMKGA
-722 LVLQSWIEEASIN
+722 LVLQSWIEEISLN
-735 DLETE
+735 DLEIE

-757 LLYSSRIILM
+757 LLYSTRVILM

-775 DRDSHRILFEALDE
+775 DKESHRVLFEAIDE
-789 THRRMRYGCK
+789 THRRIRYGCK

-823 GISNIKDVAMLTE
+823 GVANVKDIALLTE
-836 NDKIKLSEIR
+836 NDKIKLSEQR

-851 LVERI
+851 LVDKI
-856 VKNASES
+856 VKNALETNQRM
-863 KNRHDF
+863 K

>member
-1 MELTTRH
+1 MF
-8 PLERPIVSK
+8 VA
-17 LVEHS
+17 HS
-22 GGGSG
+22 GGGSE
-27 KTIKHLGLSSKI
+27 KTIEQLGLSPDI
-39 IDFLSE
+39 VNLLRE

-52 YPPQQEALPHAL
+52 YPPQQIALPHAL

-80 LVAHLTIV
+80 LVAHLTIA
-88 HRLMHDLLEQKAI
+88 HRLKNDLINQKAI

-109 ASEKYDELKEIA
+109 ASEKYDELKEVA
-121 SVVGLKVALA
+121 DVVGLKVALA
-131 TGDRSGEINSI
+131 IGDRSGEINSI
-142 EDSDILVCTSER
+142 DDSDILVCTSER
-154 LDSLLRNRTNL
+154 LDSLLRNKSNL

-192 ISRIRHRKPNAQI
+192 ISRIRHKKPDTQI

-211 VGNCNE
+211 VGNSKE
-217 LAEWLGAELIQS
+217 LAKWLGAELIQS

-238 GTLTELKVKVHRID
+238 GTLTELQVKVHRID

-260 EPRTIAGKKGKDL
+260 EPRIIDGEKEKIL
-273 QAALD
+273 EAALD
-278 DTIAEN
+278 DTIANN

-302 ELSKHVLNRVK
+302 ELSKHILNRVK
-313 EEPDFDN
+313 NEPNFDN
-320 GDRFL
+320 GDKFVN
-325 KLNDIAGMI
+325 LNNISESI
-334 NKNENS
+334 NQNENS
-340 SQLGKKLSNSIK
+340 SPLGKKLSNSVK
-352 GGVAFHHAGLSN
+352 GGIAFHHAGLSN
-364 EHRKKVEELFKN
+364 QQRKKIEQLFKS
-376 GDIFCIVA
+376 GDLFCIVA

-396 RRVVIRDVKRWSA
+396 RRVIIRDVKRWST

-431 PKYDKKGDAWIISK
+431 PKYDKRGDAWIISK
-445 NPNEEI
+445 NLDDEI
-451 KYVEHFLLSEPEN
+451 RNVEHFLLSEPEEI
-464 VTSKLANPNAQTA
+464 TSKLANPNAQTA

-482 LLTHI
+482 MLTHV
-487 LSLIATTDM
+487 LSLIATSDM
-496 NDRHALGEFF
+496 NDRDALGKFF
-506 NKTFLSTHLE
+506 SKTFLSTHLE
-516 SEYLENQIDKVIR
+516 SEYLENQIDRVIK
-529 WLFENDMIKKD
+529 WLFDNDMITKE
-540 GESNLVKER
+540 GESEIVKER
-549 ILKQNTGEETKE
+549 IIREEGGVKLDD
-561 NWNDDVPA
+561 NWDDEVPN

-577 SGVDLNE
+577 SGVNLN
-584 DYQKKFSNVAP
+584 DKNQNKLSDITP

-604 KKASNIEFEEIEAPD
+604 KKASNYEVEEIEVPD
-619 SPSMVYSATPLGSRI
+619 SPSMVYSATALGMRI
-634 SRLYL
+634 TRLYL

-645 ILKTGLTNAMEI
+645 ILKNGLTNAMKI
-657 LTGVNVEKQISPF
+657 LTGIDLERQISPF

-689 KDFDKIQDALF
+689 KDLEKIQDALY

-707 TKSVDLDDERRMKGA
+707 TQSVDLDDERRMKGA
-722 LVLQSWIEEASIN
+722 LVLQSWIEEISLN
-735 DLETE
+735 DLEIE

-757 LLYSSRIILM
+757 LLYSTRVILM

-775 DRDSHRILFEALDE
+775 DKESHRVLFEAIDE
-789 THRRMRYGCK
+789 THRRIRYGCK

-823 GISNIKDVAMLTE
+823 GVANVKDIALLTE
-836 NDKIKLSEIR
+836 NDKIKLSEQR

-851 LVERI
+851 LVDKI
-856 VKNASES
+856 VKNALETNQRM
-863 KNRHDF
+863 K

>member
-1 MELTTRH
+1 MF
-8 PLERPIVSK
+8 VA
-17 LVEHS
+17 HS
-22 GGGSG
+22 GGGSE
-27 KTIKHLGLSSKI
+27 KTIEQLGLSPDI
-39 IDFLSE
+39 VNLLRE

-52 YPPQQEALPHAL
+52 YPPQQIALPHAL

-80 LVAHLTIV
+80 LVAHLTIA
-88 HRLMHDLLEQKAI
+88 HRLKNDLINQKAI

-109 ASEKYDELKEIA
+109 ASEKYDELKEVA
-121 SVVGLKVALA
+121 DVVGLKVALA
-131 TGDRSGEINSI
+131 IGDRSGEINSI

-154 LDSLLRNRTNL
+154 LDSLLRNKSSL

-192 ISRIRHRKPNAQI
+192 ISRIRHKKPDTQI

-211 VGNCNE
+211 VGNSEE
-217 LAEWLGAELIQS
+217 LAKWLGAELIQS

-238 GTLTELKVKVHRID
+238 GTLTELQVKVHRID

-260 EPRTIAGKKGKDL
+260 EPRIIDGKKEKIL
-273 QAALD
+273 EAALD
-278 DTIAEN
+278 DTIANN

-302 ELSKHVLNRVK
+302 ELSKHILNRVK
-313 EEPDFDN
+313 NEPNFDN
-320 GDRFL
+320 GDKFIN
-325 KLNDIAGMI
+325 LNNISESI
-334 NKNENS
+334 NQNENS
-340 SQLGKKLSNSIK
+340 SPLGKKLSNSVK
-352 GGVAFHHAGLSN
+352 GGIAFHHAGLSN
-364 EHRKKVEELFKN
+364 QQRKKIEELFKS
-376 GDIFCIVA
+376 GDLFCIVA

-396 RRVVIRDVKRWSA
+396 RRVIIRDVKRWST

-431 PKYDKKGDAWIISK
+431 PKYDKRGDAWIISK
-445 NPNEEI
+445 NLDDEI
-451 KYVEHFLLSEPEN
+451 RNVEHFLLSEPEEI
-464 VTSKLANPNAQTA
+464 TSKLANPNAQTA

-482 LLTHI
+482 MLTHV
-487 LSLIATTDM
+487 LSLIATSDM
-496 NDRHALGEFF
+496 NDRDALGKFF
-506 NKTFLSTHLE
+506 SKTFLSTHLE
-516 SEYLENQIDKVIR
+516 SEYLENQIDRVIK
-529 WLFENDMIKKD
+529 WLFDNDMITKE
-540 GESNLVKER
+540 GESEIVKER
-549 ILKQNTGEETKE
+549 IIREESGVKLDD
-561 NWNDDVPA
+561 NWDDEVPN

-577 SGVDLNE
+577 SGVNLN
-584 DYQKKFSNVAP
+584 DKNQNKLSDITP

-604 KKASNIEFEEIEAPD
+604 KKASNYEVEEIEVPD
-619 SPSMVYSATPLGSRI
+619 SPSMVYSATALGMRI
-634 SRLYL
+634 TRLYL

-645 ILKTGLTNAMEI
+645 ILKNGLTNAMKI
-657 LTGVNVEKQISPF
+657 LTGIDLERQISPF

-689 KDFDKIQDALF
+689 KDLEKIQDALY

-707 TKSVDLDDERRMKGA
+707 TQSVDLDDERRMKGA
-722 LVLQSWIEEASIN
+722 LVLQSWIEEISLN
-735 DLETE
+735 DLEIE

-757 LLYSSRIILM
+757 LLYSTRVILM

-775 DRDSHRILFEALDE
+775 DKESHRVLFEAIDE
-789 THRRMRYGCK
+789 THRRIRYGCK

-823 GISNIKDVAMLTE
+823 GVANVKDIALLTE
-836 NDKIKLSEIR
+836 NDKIKLSEQR

-851 LVERI
+851 LVDKI
-856 VKNASES
+856 VKNALETNQRM
-863 KNRHDF
+863 K

>member
-8 PLERPIVSK
+8 PLERPIMRMFVA
-17 LVEHS
+17 HS
-22 GGGSG
+22 SG
-27 KTIKHLGLSSKI
+27 DSEKTIQHLGLSPDIVK
-39 IDFLSE
+39 FLRE

-52 YPPQQEALPHAL
+52 YPPQQDALPHAL
-64 NGKNLMLTIPT
+64 DGKNLMLTIPT

-80 LVAHLTIV
+80 LVAHLTIA
-88 HRLMHDLLEQKAI
+88 HRLKHDLINQKAV

-121 SVVGLKVALA
+121 DVVGLKVALA
-131 TGDRSGEINSI
+131 IGDRSGEINSI
-142 EDSDILVCTSER
+142 EDSDILICTSER
-154 LDSLLRNRTNL
+154 LDSLLRNRSDL
-165 ISNIGIIVSDEF
+165 ISDIGIIVTDEF

-192 ISRIRHRKPNAQI
+192 ISRIRHKKPNAQI

-211 VGNCNE
+211 VGNSEE
-217 LAEWLGAELIQS
+217 LAKWLDAELIQS

-238 GTLTELKVKVHRID
+238 GTLTGLEVKVHRID
-252 GKGDEKWP
+252 GKGGEKLP
-260 EPRTIAGKKGKDL
+260 KPRIVKGEKEKIL
-273 QAALD
+273 QSALD
-278 DTIAEN
+278 DTIAEE

-295 SSQKEAR
+295 SSQKESR
-302 ELSKHVLNRVK
+302 ELSKHVLKRVK
-313 EEPDFDN
+313 DEPKFDN
-320 GDRFL
+320 GDRFV
-325 KLNDIAGMI
+325 KLNKIAESI
-334 NKNENS
+334 NQNEDS
-340 SQLGKKLSNSIK
+340 SPLGKKLSNSIK

-364 EHRKKVEELFKN
+364 GQRKKVEELFKN

-396 RRVVIRDVKRWSA
+396 RRVVIRDVKRWSS

-431 PKYDKKGDAWIISK
+431 PKYDKKGDAWIVSK
-445 NPNEEI
+445 NQDEEI
-451 KYVEHFLLSEPEN
+451 KNVEHFLLSEPEN
-464 VTSKLANPNAQTA
+464 VTSKLANPNAITA

-487 LSLIATTDM
+487 LSLIATSDM
-496 NDRHALGEFF
+496 NDRDALGKFF
-506 NKTFLSTHLE
+506 SKTFLSTHLE
-516 SEYLENQIDKVIR
+516 SEDLENQIDRVIK
-529 WLFENDMIKKD
+529 WLSDNDMIIKE
-540 GESNLVKER
+540 GESERVKNR
-549 ILKQNTGEETKE
+549 ILKEIDNE
-561 NWNDDVPA
+561 NSEDNWDDDIPS
-569 WAESATKI
+569 WAESAKNI
-577 SGVDLNE
+577 SGISINRENHNE
-584 DYQKKFSNVAP
+584 KFGAMP

-604 KKASNIEFEEIEAPD
+604 KKASNYEVEEVEIPD
-619 SPSMVYSATPLGSRI
+619 PPTMVYSATSLGLRV

-645 ILKTGLTNAMEI
+645 ILKDGLSNAMEI
-657 LTGVNVEKQISPF
+657 LTGIDLERQISPF

-689 KDFDKIQDALF
+689 KDLEKIQDALF

-707 TKSVDLDDERRMKGA
+707 MQSVDLDDERRMKGA
-722 LVLQSWIEEASIN
+722 LVLQSWIEETSIN
-735 DLETE
+735 ELETE

-757 LLYSSRIILM
+757 LLYSTRIILM

-775 DRDSHRILFEALDE
+775 DKESHRVLFEAIDE

-823 GISNIKDVAMLTE
+823 GVSNVKDVALLTE
-836 NDKIKLSEIR
+836 NDKIKLSELR

-851 LVERI
+851 LVDRI
-856 VKNASES
+856 VKNAIQS
-863 KNRHDF
+863 KQRT

>member
-1 MELTTRH
+1 MF
-8 PLERPIVSK
+8 VA
-17 LVEHS
+17 HS
-22 GGGSG
+22 GGGSN
-27 KTIKHLGLSSKI
+27 KTIEQLGLSPDI
-39 IDFLSE
+39 VNLLRE

-52 YPPQQEALPHAL
+52 YPPQQIALPHAL

-80 LVAHLTIV
+80 LVAHLTIA
-88 HRLMHDLLEQKAI
+88 HRLKNDLINQKAI

-109 ASEKYDELKEIA
+109 ASEKYDELKEVA
-121 SVVGLKVALA
+121 DVVGLKVALA
-131 TGDRSGEINSI
+131 IGDRSGEINSI

-154 LDSLLRNRTNL
+154 LDSLLRNKSNL

-192 ISRIRHRKPNAQI
+192 ISRIRHKKPDTQI

-211 VGNCNE
+211 VGNSKE
-217 LAEWLGAELIQS
+217 LAKWLGAELIQS

-238 GTLTELKVKVHRID
+238 GTLTELQVKVHRID

-260 EPRTIAGKKGKDL
+260 EPRIIDGKKEKIL
-273 QAALD
+273 EAALD
-278 DTIAEN
+278 DTIANN

-302 ELSKHVLNRVK
+302 ELSKHILNRVK
-313 EEPDFDN
+313 NEPNFDN
-320 GDRFL
+320 GDKFVN
-325 KLNDIAGMI
+325 LNNISESI
-334 NKNENS
+334 NQNENS
-340 SQLGKKLSNSIK
+340 SPLGKKLSNSVK
-352 GGVAFHHAGLSN
+352 GGIAFHHAGLSN
-364 EHRKKVEELFKN
+364 QQRKKIEELFKS
-376 GDIFCIVA
+376 GDLFCIVA

-396 RRVVIRDVKRWSA
+396 RRVIIRDVKRWST

-431 PKYDKKGDAWIISK
+431 PKYDKRGDAWIISK
-445 NPNEEI
+445 NLDDEI
-451 KYVEHFLLSEPEN
+451 RNVEHFLLSEPEEI
-464 VTSKLANPNAQTA
+464 TSKLANPNAQTA

-482 LLTHI
+482 MLTHV
-487 LSLIATTDM
+487 LSLIATSDM
-496 NDRHALGEFF
+496 NDRDALGKFF
-506 NKTFLSTHLE
+506 SKTFLSTHLE
-516 SEYLENQIDKVIR
+516 SEYLENQIDRVIK
-529 WLFENDMIKKD
+529 WLFDNDMITKE
-540 GESNLVKER
+540 GESEIVKER
-549 ILKQNTGEETKE
+549 IIREEGGVKLDD
-561 NWNDDVPA
+561 NWDDEVPN

-577 SGVDLNE
+577 SGVNLN
-584 DYQKKFSNVAP
+584 DKNQNKLSDITP

-604 KKASNIEFEEIEAPD
+604 KKASNYEVEEIEVPD
-619 SPSMVYSATPLGSRI
+619 SPSMVYSATALGMRI
-634 SRLYL
+634 TRLYL

-645 ILKTGLTNAMEI
+645 ILKNGLTNAMKI
-657 LTGVNVEKQISPF
+657 LTGIDLERQISPF

-689 KDFDKIQDALF
+689 KDLEKIQDALY

-707 TKSVDLDDERRMKGA
+707 TQSVDLDDERRMKGA
-722 LVLQSWIEEASIN
+722 LVLQSWIEEISLN
-735 DLETE
+735 DLEIE

-757 LLYSSRIILM
+757 LLYSTRVILM

-775 DRDSHRILFEALDE
+775 DKESHRVLFEAIDE
-789 THRRMRYGCK
+789 THRRIRYGCK

-823 GISNIKDVAMLTE
+823 GVANVKDIALLTE
-836 NDKIKLSEIR
+836 NDKIKLSEQR

-851 LVERI
+851 LVDKI
-856 VKNASES
+856 VKNALETNQRM
-863 KNRHDF
+863 K

>member
-1 MELTTRH
+1 MF
-8 PLERPIVSK
+8 VA
-17 LVEHS
+17 HS
-22 GGGSG
+22 GGGSE
-27 KTIKHLGLSSKI
+27 KTIEQLGLSPDI
-39 IDFLSE
+39 VNLLRE

-52 YPPQQEALPHAL
+52 YPPQQVALPHAL

-80 LVAHLTIV
+80 LVAHLTIA
-88 HRLMHDLLEQKAI
+88 HRLKNDLINQKAI

-109 ASEKYDELKEIA
+109 ASEKYDELKEVA
-121 SVVGLKVALA
+121 DVVGLKVALA
-131 TGDRSGEINSI
+131 IGDRSGEINSI

-154 LDSLLRNRTNL
+154 LDSLLRNKSNL

-192 ISRIRHRKPNAQI
+192 ISRIRHKKPDTQI

-211 VGNCNE
+211 VGNSKE
-217 LAEWLGAELIQS
+217 LAKWLGAELIQS

-238 GTLTELKVKVHRID
+238 GTLTELQVKVHRID

-260 EPRTIAGKKGKDL
+260 EPRIIDGKKEKIL
-273 QAALD
+273 EAALD
-278 DTIAEN
+278 DTIANN

-302 ELSKHVLNRVK
+302 ELSKHILNRVK
-313 EEPDFDN
+313 NEPNFDN
-320 GDRFL
+320 GDKFIN
-325 KLNDIAGMI
+325 LNNISESI
-334 NKNENS
+334 NQNENS
-340 SQLGKKLSNSIK
+340 SPLGKKLSNSVK
-352 GGVAFHHAGLSN
+352 GGIAFHHAGLSN
-364 EHRKKVEELFKN
+364 QQRKKIEELFKS
-376 GDIFCIVA
+376 GDLFCIVA

-396 RRVVIRDVKRWSA
+396 RRVIIRDVKRWST

-431 PKYDKKGDAWIISK
+431 PKYDKRGDAWIISK
-445 NPNEEI
+445 NLDDEI
-451 KYVEHFLLSEPEN
+451 RNVEHFLLSEPEEI
-464 VTSKLANPNAQTA
+464 TSKLANPNAQTA

-482 LLTHI
+482 MLTHV
-487 LSLIATTDM
+487 LSLIATSDM
-496 NDRHALGEFF
+496 NDRDALGKFF
-506 NKTFLSTHLE
+506 SKTFLSTHLE
-516 SEYLENQIDKVIR
+516 SEYLENQIDRVIK
-529 WLFENDMIKKD
+529 WLFDNDMITKE
-540 GESNLVKER
+540 GESEIVKER
-549 ILKQNTGEETKE
+549 IIREEGGVKLDD
-561 NWNDDVPA
+561 NWDDEVPN

-577 SGVDLNE
+577 SGVNLN
-584 DYQKKFSNVAP
+584 DKNQNKLSDITP

-604 KKASNIEFEEIEAPD
+604 KKASNYEVEEIEVPD
-619 SPSMVYSATPLGSRI
+619 SPSMVYSATALGMRI
-634 SRLYL
+634 TRLYL

-645 ILKTGLTNAMEI
+645 ILKNGLTNAMKI
-657 LTGVNVEKQISPF
+657 LTGIDLERQISPF

-689 KDFDKIQDALF
+689 KDLEKIQDALY

-707 TKSVDLDDERRMKGA
+707 TQSVDLDDERRMKGA
-722 LVLQSWIEEASIN
+722 LVLQSWIEEISLN
-735 DLETE
+735 DLEIE

-757 LLYSSRIILM
+757 LLYSTRVILM

-775 DRDSHRILFEALDE
+775 DKESHRVLFEAIDE
-789 THRRMRYGCK
+789 THRRIRYGCK

-823 GISNIKDVAMLTE
+823 GVANVKDIALLTE
-836 NDKIKLSEIR
+836 NDKIKLSEQR

-851 LVERI
+851 LVDKI
-856 VKNASES
+856 VKNALETNQRM
-863 KNRHDF
+863 K

>member
-8 PLERPIVSK
+8 PLERPIMRMFVA
-17 LVEHS
+17 HS
-22 GGGSG
+22 SG
-27 KTIKHLGLSSKI
+27 DSEKTIQHLGLSPDIVK
-39 IDFLSE
+39 FLRE

-52 YPPQQEALPHAL
+52 YPPQQDALPHAL
-64 NGKNLMLTIPT
+64 DGKNLMLTIPT

-80 LVAHLTIV
+80 LVAHLTIA
-88 HRLMHDLLEQKAI
+88 HRLKHDLINQKAI

-121 SVVGLKVALA
+121 DVVGLKVALA
-131 TGDRSGEINSI
+131 IGDRSGEINSI
-142 EDSDILVCTSER
+142 EDSDILICTSER
-154 LDSLLRNRTNL
+154 LDSLLRNRSDL
-165 ISNIGIIVSDEF
+165 ISDIGIIITDEF

-192 ISRIRHRKPNAQI
+192 ISRIRHKKPNAQI

-211 VGNCNE
+211 VGNCEE
-217 LAEWLGAELIQS
+217 LAKWLDAELIQS

-238 GTLTELKVKVHRID
+238 GTLTELEVKVHRID
-252 GKGDEKWP
+252 GKGGEKLP
-260 EPRTIAGKKGKDL
+260 KPRIINGEKEKIL
-273 QAALD
+273 QSALD
-278 DTIAEN
+278 DTIAEE

-295 SSQKEAR
+295 SSQKESR
-302 ELSKHVLNRVK
+302 ELSKHVLKRVK
-313 EEPDFDN
+313 DEPKFDN
-320 GDRFL
+320 GDRFV
-325 KLNDIAGMI
+325 KLNKIAESI
-334 NKNENS
+334 NQNEDS
-340 SQLGKKLSNSIK
+340 SPLGKKLSNSIK

-364 EHRKKVEELFKN
+364 GQRKKVEELFKN

-409 AASRNMP
+409 TASRNMP

-445 NPNEEI
+445 NQDEEI
-451 KYVEHFLLSEPEN
+451 RNVEHFLLSEPEN
-464 VTSKLANPNAQTA
+464 VTSKLANPNAITA

-487 LSLIATTDM
+487 LSLIATSDM
-496 NDRHALGEFF
+496 NDRDALGKFF
-506 NKTFLSTHLE
+506 SKTFLSTHLE
-516 SEYLENQIDKVIR
+516 SEDLENQIDRVIK
-529 WLFENDMIKKD
+529 WLSDNNMIIKE
-540 GESNLVKER
+540 GESEKVKNR
-549 ILKQNTGEETKE
+549 ILKEIDNENTEDY
-561 NWNDDVPA
+561 WDDDIPS
-569 WAESATKI
+569 WAESAKNI
-577 SGVDLNE
+577 SGISINRENHNE
-584 DYQKKFSNVAP
+584 KIGAMP

-604 KKASNIEFEEIEAPD
+604 KKASNYEVEEVEIPD
-619 SPSMVYSATPLGSRI
+619 PPTMVYSATSLGLRV

-645 ILKTGLTNAMEI
+645 ILKDGLSNAMEI
-657 LTGVNVEKQISPF
+657 LTGIDLERQISPF

-689 KDFDKIQDALF
+689 KDLEKIQDALF

-707 TKSVDLDDERRMKGA
+707 MQSVDLDDERRMKGA
-722 LVLQSWIEEASIN
+722 LVLQSWIEETSIN

-757 LLYSSRIILM
+757 LLYSTRIILM

-775 DRDSHRILFEALDE
+775 DKESHRVLFEAIDE

-823 GISNIKDVAMLTE
+823 GVSNVKDVALLTE
-836 NDKIKLSEIR
+836 NDKIKLSELR

-851 LVERI
+851 LVDRI
-856 VKNASES
+856 VKNAIQS
-863 KNRHDF
+863 KQRT

>member
-1 MELTTRH
+1 MF
-8 PLERPIVSK
+8 VA
-17 LVEHS
+17 HS
-22 GGGSG
+22 GGGSE
-27 KTIKHLGLSSKI
+27 KTIEQLGLSPDI
-39 IDFLSE
+39 VNLLRE

-52 YPPQQEALPHAL
+52 YPPQQVALPHAL

-80 LVAHLTIV
+80 LVAHLTIA
-88 HRLMHDLLEQKAI
+88 HRLKNDLINQKAI

-109 ASEKYDELKEIA
+109 ASEKYDELKEVA
-121 SVVGLKVALA
+121 DVVGLKVALA
-131 TGDRSGEINSI
+131 IGDRSGEINSI
-142 EDSDILVCTSER
+142 DDSDILVCTSER
-154 LDSLLRNRTNL
+154 LDSLLRNKSNL

-192 ISRIRHRKPNAQI
+192 ISRIRHKKPDTQI

-211 VGNCNE
+211 VGNSKE
-217 LAEWLGAELIQS
+217 LAKWLGAELIQS

-238 GTLTELKVKVHRID
+238 GTLTELQVKVHRID

-260 EPRTIAGKKGKDL
+260 EPRIIDGKKEKIL
-273 QAALD
+273 EAALD
-278 DTIAEN
+278 DTIANN

-302 ELSKHVLNRVK
+302 ELSKHILNRVK
-313 EEPDFDN
+313 NEPNFDN
-320 GDRFL
+320 GDKFIN
-325 KLNDIAGMI
+325 LNNISESI
-334 NKNENS
+334 NQNENS
-340 SQLGKKLSNSIK
+340 SPLGKKLSNSVK
-352 GGVAFHHAGLSN
+352 GGIAFHHAGLSN
-364 EHRKKVEELFKN
+364 QQRKKIEELFKS
-376 GDIFCIVA
+376 GDLFCIVA

-396 RRVVIRDVKRWSA
+396 RRVIIRDVKRWST

-431 PKYDKKGDAWIISK
+431 PKYDKRGDAWIISK
-445 NPNEEI
+445 NLDDEI
-451 KYVEHFLLSEPEN
+451 RNVEHFLLSEPEEI
-464 VTSKLANPNAQTA
+464 TSKLANPNAQTA

-482 LLTHI
+482 MLTHV
-487 LSLIATTDM
+487 LSLIATSDM
-496 NDRHALGEFF
+496 NDRDALGKFF
-506 NKTFLSTHLE
+506 SKTFLSTHLE
-516 SEYLENQIDKVIR
+516 SEYLENQIDRVIK
-529 WLFENDMIKKD
+529 WLFDNDMITKE
-540 GESNLVKER
+540 GESEIVKER
-549 ILKQNTGEETKE
+549 IIREEGGVKLDD
-561 NWNDDVPA
+561 NWDDEVPN

-577 SGVDLNE
+577 SGVNLN
-584 DYQKKFSNVAP
+584 DKNQNKLSDITP

-604 KKASNIEFEEIEAPD
+604 KKASNYEVEEIEVPD
-619 SPSMVYSATPLGSRI
+619 SPSMVYSATALGMRI
-634 SRLYL
+634 TRLYL

-645 ILKTGLTNAMEI
+645 ILKNGLTNAMKI
-657 LTGVNVEKQISPF
+657 LTGIDLERQISPF

-689 KDFDKIQDALF
+689 KDLEKIQDALY

-707 TKSVDLDDERRMKGA
+707 TQSVDLDDERRMKGA
-722 LVLQSWIEEASIN
+722 LVLQSWIEEISLN
-735 DLETE
+735 DLEIE

-757 LLYSSRIILM
+757 LLHSTRVILM

-775 DRDSHRILFEALDE
+775 DKESHRVLFEAIDE
-789 THRRMRYGCK
+789 THRRIRYGCK

-823 GISNIKDVAMLTE
+823 GVANVKDIALLTE
-836 NDKIKLSEIR
+836 NDKIKLSEQR

-851 LVERI
+851 LVDKI
-856 VKNASES
+856 VKNALETNQRM
-863 KNRHDF
+863 K

>member
-8 PLERPIVSK
+8 PLERPIMRMFVAHS
-17 LVEHS
+17 S
-22 GGGSG
+22 GGSK
-27 KTIKHLGLSSKI
+27 KTIQHLGLSSDIVK
-39 IDFLSE
+39 FLRE
-45 KWGIKEL
+45 KWGIEEL

-64 NGKNLMLTIPT
+64 DGKNLMLTIPT

-80 LVAHLTIV
+80 LVAHLTIA
-88 HRLMHDLLEQKAI
+88 HRLKRDLINQKAI

-121 SVVGLKVALA
+121 DVVGLKVALA
-131 TGDRSGEINSI
+131 IGDRSGEINSI

-154 LDSLLRNRTNL
+154 LDSLFRNRSNL
-165 ISNIGIIVSDEF
+165 ISNIGIIVTDEF

-192 ISRIRHRKPNAQI
+192 ISRIRHKKPDAQI

-211 VGNCNE
+211 VGNCEE
-217 LAEWLGAELIQS
+217 LAKWLGAELIQS
-229 EWRPVSLHS
+229 DWRPVSLHS
-238 GTLTELKVKVHRID
+238 GTLTELQVKVHRID
-252 GKGDEKWP
+252 GKGGEKWP
-260 EPRTIAGKKGKDL
+260 EPRIINGKKEKTL

-278 DTIAEN
+278 DTISEN

-313 EEPDFDN
+313 NEPNFDN
-320 GDRFL
+320 GDRFV
-325 KLNDIAGMI
+325 KLNNIAETI
-334 NKNENS
+334 NQNENS
-340 SQLGKKLSNSIK
+340 SPLGKKLSNSIK
-352 GGVAFHHAGLSN
+352 GGIAFHHAGLST

-396 RRVVIRDVKRWSA
+396 RRVVIRDVKRWSST
-409 AASRNMP
+409 ASRNMP

-431 PKYDKKGDAWIISK
+431 PKYDKKGDAWIVSK
-445 NPNEEI
+445 NQDEEI
-451 KYVEHFLLSEPEN
+451 RNVEHFLLSEPEE
-464 VTSKLANPNAQTA
+464 VTSKLANPNALNA
-477 EEDPA
+477 EDDPA

-496 NDRHALGEFF
+496 NDRDSLGKFF
-506 NKTFLSTHLE
+506 SKTFLSTHLE
-516 SEYLENQIDKVIR
+516 SEHLENQIDKVIK
-529 WLFENDMIKKD
+529 WLFENDMIRKE
-540 GESNLVKER
+540 GESDEVKER
-549 ILKQNTGEETKE
+549 ILKEKSGKESEE
-561 NWNDDVPA
+561 NWDDEVPT

-577 SGVDLNE
+577 PGVNLSDN
-584 DYQKKFSNVAP
+584 YQRKISDMAP

-604 KKASNIEFEEIEAPD
+604 KKASNYEVEENQTPD
-619 SPSMVYSATPLGSRI
+619 PPTMVYSATSLGLRI
-634 SRLYL
+634 SKLYL

-645 ILKTGLTNAMEI
+645 ILKEGLTNAMEI
-657 LTGVNVEKQISPF
+657 LTGINVERQISPF

-689 KDFDKIQDALF
+689 KDLEKIQDALF

-707 TKSVDLDDERRMKGA
+707 TESVDLDDERRMKGA
-722 LVLQSWIEEASIN
+722 LVLQSWIEEVSIN

-757 LLYSSRIILM
+757 LLYSTRIILM

-775 DRDSHRILFEALDE
+775 DKESHRVLFEAIDE

-799 SDLISLVSL
+799 SELISLVSL

-823 GISNIKDVAMLTE
+823 GVSNIKDVALLTE
-836 NDKIKLSEIR
+836 NDKIKLSELR

-851 LVERI
+851 LVEKV
-856 VKNASES
+856 VKNATET
-863 KNRHDF
+863 KRRT

>member
-1 MELTTRH
+1 MF
-8 PLERPIVSK
+8 VA
-17 LVEHS
+17 HS
-22 GGGSG
+22 GGGSE
-27 KTIKHLGLSSKI
+27 KTIEQLGLSPDI
-39 IDFLSE
+39 VNLLRE

-52 YPPQQEALPHAL
+52 YPPQQIALPHAL

-80 LVAHLTIV
+80 LVAHLTIA
-88 HRLMHDLLEQKAI
+88 HRLKNDLINQKAI

-109 ASEKYDELKEIA
+109 ASEKYDELKEVA
-121 SVVGLKVALA
+121 DVVGLKVALA
-131 TGDRSGEINSI
+131 IGDRSGEINSI

-154 LDSLLRNRTNL
+154 LDSLLRNKSNL

-192 ISRIRHRKPNAQI
+192 ISRIRHKKPDTQI

-211 VGNCNE
+211 VGNSKE
-217 LAEWLGAELIQS
+217 LAKWLGAELIQS

-238 GTLTELKVKVHRID
+238 GTLTELQVKVHRID
-252 GKGDEKWP
+252 GKGNEEWP
-260 EPRTIAGKKGKDL
+260 EPRIINGKKDKIL
-273 QAALD
+273 EAALD
-278 DTIAEN
+278 DTIANN

-302 ELSKHVLNRVK
+302 ELSKHILNRVK
-313 EEPDFDN
+313 NEPNFDN
-320 GDRFL
+320 GDKFVN
-325 KLNDIAGMI
+325 LNNISESI
-334 NKNENS
+334 NQNENS
-340 SQLGKKLSNSIK
+340 SPLGKKLSNSVK
-352 GGVAFHHAGLSN
+352 GGIAFHHAGLSN
-364 EHRKKVEELFKN
+364 QQRKKIEELFKS
-376 GDIFCIVA
+376 GDLFCIVA

-396 RRVVIRDVKRWSA
+396 RRVIIRDVKRWST

-431 PKYDKKGDAWIISK
+431 PKYDKRGDAWIISK
-445 NPNEEI
+445 NLDDEI
-451 KYVEHFLLSEPEN
+451 RNVEHFLLSEPEEI
-464 VTSKLANPNAQTA
+464 TSKLANPNAQTA

-482 LLTHI
+482 MLTHV
-487 LSLIATTDM
+487 LSLIATSDM
-496 NDRHALGEFF
+496 NDRDALGKFF
-506 NKTFLSTHLE
+506 SKTFLSTHLE
-516 SEYLENQIDKVIR
+516 SEYLENQIDRVIK
-529 WLFENDMIKKD
+529 WLFDNDMITKE
-540 GESNLVKER
+540 GESEIVKER
-549 ILKQNTGEETKE
+549 IIREEGGVKLDD
-561 NWNDDVPA
+561 NWDDEVPN

-577 SGVDLNE
+577 SGVNLN
-584 DYQKKFSNVAP
+584 DKNQNKLSDTTP

-604 KKASNIEFEEIEAPD
+604 KKASNYEVEEIEVPD
-619 SPSMVYSATPLGSRI
+619 SPSMVYSATALGMRI
-634 SRLYL
+634 TRLYL

-645 ILKTGLTNAMEI
+645 ILKNGLTNAMKI
-657 LTGVNVEKQISPF
+657 LTGIDLERQISPF

-689 KDFDKIQDALF
+689 KDLEKIQDALY

-707 TKSVDLDDERRMKGA
+707 TQSVDLDDERRMKGA
-722 LVLQSWIEEASIN
+722 LVLQSWIEEISLN
-735 DLETE
+735 DLEIE

-757 LLYSSRIILM
+757 LLYSTRVILM

-775 DRDSHRILFEALDE
+775 DKESHRVLFEAIDE
-789 THRRMRYGCK
+789 THRRIRYGCK

-823 GISNIKDVAMLTE
+823 GVANVKDIALLTE
-836 NDKIKLSEIR
+836 NDKIKLSEQR

-851 LVERI
+851 LVDKI
-856 VKNASES
+856 VKNALETNQRM
-863 KNRHDF
+863 K

>member
-1 MELTTRH
+1 MF
-8 PLERPIVSK
+8 VA
-17 LVEHS
+17 HS
-22 GGGSG
+22 GGGSE
-27 KTIKHLGLSSKI
+27 KTIEQLGLSPDI
-39 IDFLSE
+39 VNLLRE

-52 YPPQQEALPHAL
+52 YPPQQVALPHAL

-80 LVAHLTIV
+80 LVAHLTIA
-88 HRLMHDLLEQKAI
+88 HRLKNDLINQKAI

-109 ASEKYDELKEIA
+109 ASEKYDELKEVA
-121 SVVGLKVALA
+121 DVVGLKVALA
-131 TGDRSGEINSI
+131 IGDRSGEINSI

-154 LDSLLRNRTNL
+154 LDSLLRNKSNL

-192 ISRIRHRKPNAQI
+192 ISRIRHKKPDTQI

-211 VGNCNE
+211 VGNSKE
-217 LAEWLGAELIQS
+217 LAKWLGAELIQS

-238 GTLTELKVKVHRID
+238 GTLTELQVKVHRID

-260 EPRTIAGKKGKDL
+260 EPRIIDGKKEKIL
-273 QAALD
+273 EAALD
-278 DTIAEN
+278 DTIANN

-302 ELSKHVLNRVK
+302 ELSKHILNRVK
-313 EEPDFDN
+313 NEPNFDN
-320 GDRFL
+320 GDKFIN
-325 KLNDIAGMI
+325 LNNISESI
-334 NKNENS
+334 NQNENS
-340 SQLGKKLSNSIK
+340 SPLGKKLSHSVK
-352 GGVAFHHAGLSN
+352 GGIAFHHAGLSN
-364 EHRKKVEELFKN
+364 QQRKKIEELFKS
-376 GDIFCIVA
+376 GDLFCIVA

-396 RRVVIRDVKRWSA
+396 RRVIIRDVKRWST

-431 PKYDKKGDAWIISK
+431 PKYDKRGDAWIISK
-445 NPNEEI
+445 NLDDEI
-451 KYVEHFLLSEPEN
+451 RNVEHFLLSEPEEI
-464 VTSKLANPNAQTA
+464 TSKLANPNAQTA

-482 LLTHI
+482 MLTHV
-487 LSLIATTDM
+487 LSLIATSDM
-496 NDRHALGEFF
+496 NDRDALGKFF
-506 NKTFLSTHLE
+506 SKTFLSTHLE
-516 SEYLENQIDKVIR
+516 SEYLENQIDRVIK
-529 WLFENDMIKKD
+529 WLFDNDMITKE
-540 GESNLVKER
+540 GESEIVKER
-549 ILKQNTGEETKE
+549 IIREEGGVKLDD
-561 NWNDDVPA
+561 NWDDEVPN

-577 SGVDLNE
+577 SGVNLN
-584 DYQKKFSNVAP
+584 DKNQNKLSDITP

-604 KKASNIEFEEIEAPD
+604 KKASNYEVEEIEVPD
-619 SPSMVYSATPLGSRI
+619 SPSMVYSATALGMRI
-634 SRLYL
+634 TRLYL

-645 ILKTGLTNAMEI
+645 ILKDGLTNAMKI
-657 LTGVNVEKQISPF
+657 LTGIDLERQISPF

-689 KDFDKIQDALF
+689 KDLEKIQDALY

-707 TKSVDLDDERRMKGA
+707 TQSVDLDDERRMKGA
-722 LVLQSWIEEASIN
+722 LVLQSWIEEISLN
-735 DLETE
+735 DLEIE

-757 LLYSSRIILM
+757 LLYSTRVILM

-775 DRDSHRILFEALDE
+775 DKESHRVLFEAIDE
-789 THRRMRYGCK
+789 THRRIRYGCK

-823 GISNIKDVAMLTE
+823 GVANVKDIALLTE
-836 NDKIKLSEIR
+836 NDKIKLSEQR

-851 LVERI
+851 LVDKI
-856 VKNASES
+856 VKNALETNQRM
-863 KNRHDF
+863 K